1 MLEIYTD
8 GACSG
13 NPGPG
18 GWAAILLWKGQ
29 KKCIKGYEANTT
41 NNRMELR
48 AAVEG
53 LKSVKRNV
61 KIILYTDSQY
71 LKKGM
76 TEWITLWLQTNWNKG
91 KVKNQDLWKQL
102 HELNQKYSIEWKW
115 IKAHNGHILN
125 EEVDSL
131 ARLAIQEEL
140 NGKNIST
147 HNNAQA

>member
-18 GWAAILLWKGQ
+18 GWAAILIWQGKKKG
-29 KKCIKGYEANTT
+29 IKGFEANTT

-53 LKSVKRNV
+53 LKAVKRDV
-61 KIILYTDSQY
+61 KIVLYTDSQY
-71 LKKGM
+71 LKRGM
-76 TEWITLWLQTNWNKG
+76 TEWINLWLKTNWNKG
-91 KVKNQDLWKQL
+91 KVKNQDLWIQL

-125 EEVDSL
+125 EEVDGL

-140 NGKNIST
+140 NGKLYAKT
-147 HNNAQA
+147 NNPKT